1 MGSDKITSQA
11 ETNSEDAHQSVSA
24 DRDHTD
30 DLSSEIPDEDRRV
43 KEIEEYPRPLAV
55 VGVSV
60 L

>member
-1 MGSDKITSQA
+1 MGSEKISALA
-11 ETNSEDAHQSVSA
+11 EIKSEDAHQSISA
-24 DRDHTD
+24 NGDHTD
-30 DLSSEIPDEDRRV
+30 NLSSETSDEDRRI